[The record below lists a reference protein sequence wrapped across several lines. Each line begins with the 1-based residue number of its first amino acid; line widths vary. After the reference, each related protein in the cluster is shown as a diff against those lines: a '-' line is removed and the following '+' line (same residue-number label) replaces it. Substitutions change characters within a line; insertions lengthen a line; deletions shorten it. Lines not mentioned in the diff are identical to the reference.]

1 MTIQKRQPHVAASFA
16 YIFSKG
22 ESETVFTTCIYHNI
36 EYGYKIS
43 HYIDNN
49 FYNLITY
56 FLYYIFPWDS
66 SL

>member
-1 MTIQKRQPHVAASFA
+1 MTIQKRQSHRTAFFA
-16 YIFSKG
+16 VFNG

-49 FYNLITY
+49 FYSLITY